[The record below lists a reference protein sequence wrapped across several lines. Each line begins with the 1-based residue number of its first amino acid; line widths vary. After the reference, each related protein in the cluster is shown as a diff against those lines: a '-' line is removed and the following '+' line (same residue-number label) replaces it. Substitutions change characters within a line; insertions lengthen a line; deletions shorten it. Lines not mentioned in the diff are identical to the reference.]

1 MLTQRSH
8 TRALQTDGGL
18 TAWTDHRSSRLSS
31 TSFSPA
37 TPPSSSWLLLKC
49 SQARWDMCSLQRV
62 LDLPGLSYQSENQET
77 TKRTR
82 VSCFNQL
89 VLLTAAVDM
98 WVYLHIDITVTWL
111 LVIFDRLLDQSE
123 FWSDGLQ
130 SLLLDRTAAVSLAD
144 DNSTHGSTQDVNF
157 SLLNWEERKC
167 IIVGCLQY
175 LLLSLQQERLSG
187 LLPLI
192 I

>member
-1 MLTQRSH
+1 
-8 TRALQTDGGL
+8 
-18 TAWTDHRSSRLSS
+18 
-31 TSFSPA
+31 
-37 TPPSSSWLLLKC
+37 
-49 SQARWDMCSLQRV
+49 MCSLQRV

-111 LVIFDRLLDQSE
+111 LVTFDRLLDQSE

-144 DNSTHGSTQDVNF
+144 DNSTHGSNQDVNF
-157 SLLNWEERKC
+157 SLLDWEERKC

-175 LLLSLQQERLSG
+175 LLLSLTGEIIRTTASNNLTSG
-187 LLPLI
+187 SI
-192 I
+192 

>member
-1 MLTQRSH
+1 
-8 TRALQTDGGL
+8 
-18 TAWTDHRSSRLSS
+18 
-31 TSFSPA
+31 
-37 TPPSSSWLLLKC
+37 
-49 SQARWDMCSLQRV
+49 MCSLQRV
-62 LDLPGLSYQSENQET
+62 LDLPGLSYQSVNQET

-111 LVIFDRLLDQSE
+111 LVTFDRLLDQSE

-157 SLLNWEERKC
+157 SLLDWEERKC

-175 LLLSLQQERLSG
+175 LLLSLTGEIIRTTASNNLTSG
-187 LLPLI
+187 SI
-192 I
+192 